1 MSLSRSPDED
11 LTRHYAPGDLATA
24 ILAAL
29 EKVGKDLGCLTPED
43 LAPMDEFHVRGR
55 QATLELARAV
65 GLRPSQHV
73 LDVGSGLGGPSRC
86 VARTVGPRVTGVDL
100 TGEYCR
106 VAAMLAE
113 RVGLSRLV
121 TYLQGDALDL
131 PFPDGAF
138 DVVWT
143 QHAAMNIR
151 DKRRLYREMSRVL
164 GPHGTLAL
172 YDVLAG
178 PAGPAHFPVPW
189 ARGPATSFLV
199 TPGELRQLLEASG
212 FTIERWD
219 DTTAAAAAWF
229 AHQASKTRDTGVPQ
243 LGLDVVLGPEFGL
256 MARNLRRSLDEG
268 RVVLAQVV
276 ARKFRVS

>member
-1 MSLSRSPDED
+1 MSPSSPLDDD
-11 LTRHYAPGDLATA
+11 LTRHYVPGDSATA
-24 ILAAL
+24 IFTAL
-29 EKVGKDLGCLTPED
+29 EKAEKDLGRLTPED
-43 LAPMDEFHVRGR
+43 LAPMDDFHVRGR
-55 QATLELARAV
+55 QAALELARAA

-86 VARTVGPRVTGVDL
+86 IARAFGPR
-100 TGEYCR
+100 
-106 VAAMLAE
+106 
-113 RVGLSRLV
+113 
-121 TYLQGDALDL
+121 
-131 PFPDGAF
+131 
-138 DVVWT
+138 
-143 QHAAMNIR
+143 
-151 DKRRLYREMSRVL
+151 
-164 GPHGTLAL
+164 GTLAL

-178 PAGPAHFPVPW
+178 PAGPVHFPVPW

-229 AHQASKTRDTGVPQ
+229 AHQASKTRDTGVPP
-243 LGLDVVLGPEFGL
+243 LGLHVVLGPEFGL

-276 ARKFRVS
+276 AREFRAP